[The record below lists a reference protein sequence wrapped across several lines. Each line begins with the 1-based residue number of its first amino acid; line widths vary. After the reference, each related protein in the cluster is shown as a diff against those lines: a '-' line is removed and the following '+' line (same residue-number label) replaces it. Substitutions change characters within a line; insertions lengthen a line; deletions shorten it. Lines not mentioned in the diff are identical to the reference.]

1 MRKPMSSKGRGAL
14 LTANV
19 DRYFVFIL
27 DLPVSQVCKNNA
39 LNFFLIAPLRN
50 QLGLRILFVI
60 PRTSSFRLIA
70 SLLNKKVLSK
80 NEYGWRAI

>member
-1 MRKPMSSKGRGAL
+1 MRKPVSSKGYGAL

-39 LNFFLIAPLRN
+39 LNVFLIAPLRN

-60 PRTSSFRLIA
+60 PRTWLYRGSFYRGDTSVSSYNLA
-70 SLLNKKVLSK
+70 
-80 NEYGWRAI
+80 A

>member
-1 MRKPMSSKGRGAL
+1 MRKPMSSKGHGAL

-39 LNFFLIAPLRN
+39 LNFFLIAPLTN

-60 PRTSSFRLIA
+60 PRTWLYRGSFYRGVTSVSSY
-70 SLLNKKVLSK
+70 SL
-80 NEYGWRAI
+80 AA

>member
-1 MRKPMSSKGRGAL
+1 MRKPMSSKGHGAL
-14 LTANV
+14 LTANF
-19 DRYFVFIL
+19 DHHFVFIF

-60 PRTSSFRLIA
+60 PRTWLYRGSFYRGDTSVSSY
-70 SLLNKKVLSK
+70 SL
-80 NEYGWRAI
+80 AA

>member
-1 MRKPMSSKGRGAL
+1 MRKSMWSKGHGAL

-39 LNFFLIAPLRN
+39 LNFFLIASLRN

-60 PRTSSFRLIA
+60 PRIWLYRGSFYRGVTSVSSY
-70 SLLNKKVLSK
+70 SLV
-80 NEYGWRAI
+80 A